1 MVSCLTMTTCAG
13 PPLSCDQPQCVLCT
27 VAPSPMSWLAL
38 LKVVCAYRDD
48 KERKVEEAKA
58 SEWLFPLQRVPLCA
72 AALAV
77 STLSSA
83 RPQQ

>member
-1 MVSCLTMTTCAG
+1 
-13 PPLSCDQPQCVLCT
+13 
-27 VAPSPMSWLAL
+27 MSWLVV
-38 LKVVCAYRDD
+38 LKVVCACRDD
-48 KERKVEEAKA
+48 NKREVEEAKA